1 MVYITIVLVH
11 AFDVK
16 FVPPSENY
24 SLPCC
29 PKLVTSLLV
38 TVAL

>member
-16 FVPPSENY
+16 FVPPAENS
-24 SLPCC
+24 SLPWC
-29 PKLVTSLLV
+29 PKLVTDLLV
-38 TVAL
+38 AVAL